1 MLFLKISCF
10 LFYFGF
16 VFFFNYA
23 YMCESVFVCVHMSAD
38 SQRDQKRVSDPLN
51 LELQEVSRTLHLKSR
66 KEVHGVTT
74 ELCVNVFVF

>member
-16 VFFFNYA
+16 GFFNYA

-38 SQRDQKRVSDPLN
+38 SQGDQKRASDPLN
-51 LELQEVSRTLHLKSR
+51 LELQEVSRTLLHLESR